1 MNIKRTI
8 KHRLLRQALKR
19 KTFRNMIAKRLLKR
33 AVKPIPLI
41 GAGVVA
47 ALAVSTI
54 RRKGALKGSADVALD
69 LIPGVG
75 LTKSVVEIFTGDL
88 IPDKRAKSI

>member
-8 KHRLLRQALKR
+8 KHSLMKQALKR
-19 KTFRNMIAKRLLKR
+19 KSIRRVIARKLLKR

-41 GAGVVA
+41 GASVVA
-47 ALAVSTI
+47 ALAISTI

-75 LTKSVVEIFTGDL
+75 LTKNVVEIFTGDL
-88 IPDKRAKSI
+88 IPDKKAKSI

>member
-1 MNIKRTI
+1 MNIKRKI
-8 KHRLLRQALKR
+8 KHSLMKQALKR
-19 KTFRNMIAKRLLKR
+19 KSVRNAIARKLLKR

-41 GAGVVA
+41 GAGVIA
-47 ALAVSTI
+47 ALAFGTI

-88 IPDKRAKSI
+88 IPDKNVKQV

>member
-1 MNIKRTI
+1 MNIKRKI
-8 KHRLLRQALKR
+8 KQSVLKQALKR
-19 KTFRNMIAKRLLKR
+19 KSLRNVIARKLLRR

-47 ALAVSTI
+47 ALAFGTI

-88 IPDKRAKSI
+88 IPDKKAKSV